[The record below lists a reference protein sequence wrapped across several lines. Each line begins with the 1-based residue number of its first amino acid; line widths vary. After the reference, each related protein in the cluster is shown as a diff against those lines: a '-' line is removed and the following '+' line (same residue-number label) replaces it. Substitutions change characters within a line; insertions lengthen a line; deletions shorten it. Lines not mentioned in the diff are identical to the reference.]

1 MFYNKLVRDN
11 IPQIIEKS
19 GKRAIV
25 DTLSEEEYEI
35 FLERKL
41 DEEVG
46 EYHDSK
52 DVEEL
57 ADILEVIVSLAKIKG
72 YDFQNL
78 VALQTKKASERGG
91 FSKKI
96 LLKAVIED

>member
-1 MFYNKLVRDN
+1 MLYCKLVRDN

-19 GKRAIV
+19 GKHALIE
-25 DTLSEEEYEI
+25 TLSDKEYEA

-41 DEEVG
+41 DEEVN

-52 DVEEL
+52 DLEEL
-57 ADILEVIVSLAKIKG
+57 ADILEIIISLAKIKG
-72 YDFQNL
+72 CSFSDLVNL
-78 VALQTKKASERGG
+78 QVKKAEEKGG

-96 LLKAVIED
+96 FLIAVAEQ